1 MTYVNHARVV
11 LGDVPATNGV
21 MHVLDK
27 ALVPPNYVTALLG
40 K

>member
-21 MHVLDK
+21 MLVLDK
-27 ALVPPNYVTALLG
+27 VLVPPNYVTALLG